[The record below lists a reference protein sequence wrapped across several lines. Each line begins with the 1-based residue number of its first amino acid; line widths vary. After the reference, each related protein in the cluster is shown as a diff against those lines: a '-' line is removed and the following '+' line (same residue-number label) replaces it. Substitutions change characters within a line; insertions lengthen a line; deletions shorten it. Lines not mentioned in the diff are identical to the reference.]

1 MNSDSYR
8 GFSLEAFRPS
18 SPNNSN
24 KQAMRATRGCISLFV
39 EVTEGELP
47 TGWRLRDLLEYEI
60 NRLMEPTTLRHVE
73 HLN

>member
-1 MNSDSYR
+1 MSEDSYH
-8 GFSLEAFRPS
+8 GFTFEAFQPS
-18 SPNNSN
+18 NGNSE

-39 EVTEGELP
+39 EVTDGELP

>member
-1 MNSDSYR
+1 MSADSYR
-8 GFSLEAFRPS
+8 GFTFETFHPS
-18 SPNNSN
+18 HRDSD

-39 EVTEGELP
+39 EVTDGELP
-47 TGWRLRDLLEYEI
+47 SGWRLRDLLEYEI

>member
-1 MNSDSYR
+1 MSDDSYR
-8 GFSLEAFRPS
+8 GFTFEAFHS
-18 SPNNSN
+18 SPHGAE

>member
-1 MNSDSYR
+1 MSEDSYH
-8 GFSLEAFRPS
+8 GFTFEAFQPS
-18 SPNNSN
+18 HRNSG